1 MRNKY
6 YLFLC
11 LVLIGNALNA
21 GQIEL
26 FPEKFPFF
34 SASALEFRH
43 YLYFGSE
50 NNRFV
55 NHGNIGVEFPIAGF
69 SKSDTARSFLAG
81 IAAATHLVMYP
92 ENMKFAVDNFYAT
105 LAVYAEA
112 QRSPKLRFRLYPV
125 YHVSGHLADGS
136 PNDSALTHARAVSSE
151 MVKVEAVVTPFRG
164 IAFSAGYGYYYHVC
178 VQQELTDRF
187 DLALQWQPLRS
198 RWFQP
203 HFTLS
208 GQFIHISQWRAGF
221 DMEAG
226 SRFVGRSGRGIGISF
241 RYFNRMDPGYY
252 FDMREKSAGAQVDF
266 LL

>member
-1 MRNKY
+1 MKNKY

-11 LVLIGNALNA
+11 LILIGNVLNA

-26 FPEKFPFF
+26 FPEKIPFF

-43 YLYFGSE
+43 YFFIGSE
-50 NNRFV
+50 NKRVV

-69 SKSDTARSFLAG
+69 STSDTRSCLAG

-92 ENMKFAVDNFYAT
+92 KNLKFAVDNFYAT

-112 QRSPKLRFRLYPV
+112 QQSPKLRFRLYPV

-136 PNDSALTHARAVSSE
+136 PDDSALTHSRAVSSE
-151 MVKVEAVVTPFRG
+151 MVKFDALVAPFRS

-178 VQQELTDRF
+178 SQQGLTDRF
-187 DLALQWQPLRS
+187 DLSVQWQPLLPD

-203 HFTLS
+203 YITLS
-208 GQFIHISQWRAGF
+208 GQFIHIAKWR
-221 DMEAG
+221 EI
-226 SRFVGRSGRGIGISF
+226 GR
-241 RYFNRMDPGYY
+241 
-252 FDMREKSAGAQVDF
+252 AHV
-266 LL
+266 